1 MDVILEFLQSGV
13 LPTVLLIVRALVPLL
28 ALYVVWRCYTS
39 FKKGQRRRDPV
50 IMLWDEASGTRFP
63 VLYWENSIGRSR
75 SCDIYLPDPSASR
88 DHAVLLRRD
97 EGWFICDTGSK
108 SGVLVNGKK
117 IEDRKLVSIGDTI
130 TMGSTTLT
138 MWNADQKPLERR
150 RFFTG
155 FSREAASPLRLMLAA
170 TFTLLLVALQG
181 LCMDGELHPH
191 TGKTESVLYSPE

>member
-75 SCDIYLPDPSASR
+75 SCDIYLPDPSASGPR
-88 DHAVLLRRD
+88 SAAAPGRGLVYLRHRLQIR
-97 EGWFICDTGSK
+97 GA
-108 SGVLVNGKK
+108 GKRE
-117 IEDRKLVSIGDTI
+117 ED
-130 TMGSTTLT
+130 
-138 MWNADQKPLERR
+138 
-150 RFFTG
+150 
-155 FSREAASPLRLMLAA
+155 
-170 TFTLLLVALQG
+170 
-181 LCMDGELHPH
+181 
-191 TGKTESVLYSPE
+191 

>member
-150 RFFTG
+150 R
-155 FSREAASPLRLMLAA
+155 
-170 TFTLLLVALQG
+170 
-181 LCMDGELHPH
+181 
-191 TGKTESVLYSPE
+191 